1 MSSRVS
7 RADLL
12 LFLEQQD
19 SGELDSILDCFGYQH
34 VPAQR
39 PLNLGGDAQEVSS
52 APERRKPLL
61 ERDSGL
67 VPSALPPEVFYVVQG
82 QEVSSL
88 LPAPKQPGQPDV
100 PDWVASIQHEALDL
114 EAGKRRY
121 ANQPQPHQPLV
132 AWTTLWPLL
141 RKLLSQQQTHKH
153 PDIPKL
159 VKQVAKAEQLRRI
172 PQQQRLNW
180 TAKVVILVDRPP
192 RLDGLNRDYV
202 MLQAQLGKQRGEVGV
217 ESWFVLDLPTRSMLL
232 GDERKTWHPPTPET
246 PILILSDLGIYERSG
261 QITRQ
266 WLRFGQS
273 LRQAGCQAFALVPA
287 PVRYLSE
294 ELTQC
299 FQCISWDR
307 YSKLIPVSP
316 TATTPDTVQ
325 QRMAEDQHHA
335 GELLALAIAATEIE
349 PAFLRSLRYQFS
361 VGKPWDI
368 GHELLVWNHAA
379 VEYGSNAVVLDAEAQ
394 QHYRDHL
401 ATLLTRQPELAEP
414 LYWHVRQQLAHTFT
428 LDYADAL
435 CFLGALAG
443 INGDE
448 RLEEA
453 ERYLKQYILATHQQ
467 AQHRGLL
474 FNGQLLLERQGNRSR
489 RHNDYFSSLWA
500 ITQQRLG
507 SNAPRPDWLNH
518 GAANAF
524 LTHPTDRKRVQL
536 IQYGERFYLGTP
548 KALQSLQVP
557 GFAFQPYVLAEVEA
571 DQDLVI
577 AEYEGETTDHYL
589 SNDGYLQW
597 AVTGKSRI
605 LHIGGQRLVVEAL
618 TRPEWAGGFSCSA
631 NGWEKPAIQPTGE
644 DKYGVYFDLVLPA
657 SQPFPERSRREHLT
671 QRFRYIPPQTFLMGS
686 PEDEPGHYD
695 RETQH
700 NVTLTQGYWLADT
713 TVTQAFWETVMGANP
728 SYFKGAQRPVETVS
742 WDDTQTFIQKLQQHW
757 QLLDVRLPLEAEWEC
772 ACRAGTTSAF
782 SFGGK
787 DDLNTKKVNYS
798 GKWNNY
804 NSDGETKP
812 VKSYSPNAWGLYE
825 MHGNVFEWCQD
836 AWQATLPAEPVTD
849 PDGAG
854 GDTGRRVVRGGSWD
868 REGRCCRSAYRPGYA
883 PDRRLH
889 TLGFRLALG
898 HPSSSAAE
906 PPNR

>member
-19 SGELDSILDCFGYQH
+19 SGELNSILDCFGYQR

-39 PLNLGGDAQEVSS
+39 LPDTGGDDQGLPPDS
-52 APERRKPLL
+52 ERRKPLL

-82 QEVSSL
+82 QEASSL
-88 LPAPKQPGQPDV
+88 LPAPKQSGQPDV
-100 PDWVASIQHEALDL
+100 PDWVASIQHQALDL

-121 ANQPQPHQPLV
+121 ASQPPSHQPLV
-132 AWTTLWPLL
+132 AWSTLWPLL
-141 RKLLSQQQTHKH
+141 RKLLSQQQTHKR

-159 VKQVAKAEQLRRI
+159 VKQIAKAEQLRRI

-202 MLQAQLGKQRGEVGV
+202 MLQVQLGKQRGEVGL
-217 ESWFVLDLPTRSMLL
+217 ESWFVLDLPTRRMLL
-232 GDERKTWHPPTPET
+232 GDERKTWHPPAPET

-261 QITRQ
+261 QTTRQ

-273 LRQAGCQAFALVPA
+273 LRQAGCQAFVLVPA

-316 TATTPDTVQ
+316 TATTPETVQ

-349 PAFLRSLRYQFS
+349 PVFLRSLRYQFTL
-361 VGKPWDI
+361 GKPWDI

-401 ATLLTRQPELAEP
+401 TTLLTRQPELAVP

-435 CFLGALAG
+435 CFLGALAS

-448 RLEEA
+448 RLEAA

-474 FNGQLLLERQGNRSR
+474 FNGQLLLERQGNCSR

-507 SNAPRPDWLNH
+507 SNAPRPDWLDH

-524 LTHPTDRKRVQL
+524 LTHPIDRKRVQL

-577 AEYEGETTDHYL
+577 AEYEGEITDHYL

-644 DKYGVYFDLVLPA
+644 DEYGIYFDLVLP
-657 SQPFPERSRREHLT
+657 QPFPKRSRREHLT

-686 PEDEPGHYD
+686 PKDEQG
-695 RETQH
+695 RSGNETQH
-700 NVTLTQGYWLADT
+700 PVTLTQGYWLADT
-713 TVTQAFWETVMGANP
+713 TVTQSFWEAVMGTNP
-728 SYFKGAQRPVETVS
+728 SHFNGAQRPVETVS
-742 WDDTQTFIQKLQQHW
+742 WDDTQAFLQKLQQYW
-757 QLLDVRLPLEAEWEC
+757 RLLDVRLPFEAEWEC
-772 ACRAGTTSAF
+772 ACRAGTTTAF

-787 DDLNTKKVNYS
+787 NDLNTEKVNYS
-798 GKWNNY
+798 GKWDGY
-804 NSDGETKP
+804 NSGGETKS
-812 VKSYSPNAWGLYE
+812 VKSYPPNKWGLYE
-825 MHGNVFEWCQD
+825 MHGNVWEWCQN
-836 AWQATLPAEPVTD
+836 WYGKYPAKLVSD
-849 PDGAG
+849 PLVRGSESG
-854 GDTGRRVVRGGSWD
+854 QRVMRGGSWSNV
-868 REGRCCRSAYRPGYA
+868 GWNCRSANRFRNVSNYR
-883 PDRRLH
+883 DFR
-889 TLGFRLALG
+889 LGFRLALG
-898 HPSSSAAE
+898 N
-906 PPNR
+906 PNLGLYKG